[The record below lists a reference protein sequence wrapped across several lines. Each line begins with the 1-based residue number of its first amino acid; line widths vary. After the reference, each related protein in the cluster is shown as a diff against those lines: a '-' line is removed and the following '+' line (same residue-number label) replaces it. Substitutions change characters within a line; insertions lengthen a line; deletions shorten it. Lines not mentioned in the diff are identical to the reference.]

1 MRTALPRV
9 ALLVG
14 AFLLSLHGCANRK
27 GDVGKPPGTTC
38 EETRDSCLAK
48 CKEDCEQRTY
58 CEEGDSP
65 ELDACVSTCQDNYP
79 ACIL

>member
-1 MRTALPRV
+1 MRTTLPRAV
-9 ALLVG
+9 LLIS
-14 AFLLSLHGCANRK
+14 AFVLPLHGCSKNTA
-27 GDVGKPPGTTC
+27 DVGKPPGTTC
-38 EETRDSCLAK
+38 EETRDACLAT

-65 ELDACVSTCQDNYP
+65 ELDACIATCEENYT